1 MAWTAVEVATV
12 AVMVAAW
19 TVVVVLGVETV
30 AEVMA
35 VEDPAVV
42 VLGGETVAVV
52 MAVEDP
58 AAAVLEVENLAAKVE
73 AMEVRVVLK
82 AVVTVG
88 GAKTVGWEAVSE
100 EAVKVE
106 EAG

>member
-1 MAWTAVEVATV
+1 MAEVVAGSPAVAWTAVEVATV

-19 TVVVVLGVETV
+19 TVGVETV

-42 VLGGETVAVV
+42 VLGGKTVAVV

-88 GAKTVGWEAVSE
+88 GQRRW
-100 EAVKVE
+100 
-106 EAG
+106 AGRRSRRRR

>member
-1 MAWTAVEVATV
+1 V

-19 TVVVVLGVETV
+19 TV
-30 AEVMA
+30 
-35 VEDPAVV
+35 VV

-58 AAAVLEVENLAAKVE
+58 AAEVLEVEDLAAEVE
-73 AMEVRVVLK
+73 AMEVRVVLE

-88 GAKTVGWEAVSE
+88 GAKMVGWEAVSE